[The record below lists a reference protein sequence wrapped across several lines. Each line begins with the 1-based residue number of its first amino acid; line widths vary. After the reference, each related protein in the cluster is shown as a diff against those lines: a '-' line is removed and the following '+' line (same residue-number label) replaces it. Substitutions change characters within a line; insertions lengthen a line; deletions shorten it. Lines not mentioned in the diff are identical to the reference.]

1 MSIASTLDQ
10 PYQLAA
16 AIYLGIMSGILYTVF
31 RSICVFLKK
40 PWTRIAV
47 GCICAVVCTVLILT
61 GLYYATSFRIRA
73 YHILGISG
81 GFLAFTLCV
90 IPLLKYIKSKLCG
103 IRLELKQKRKYNRRK

>member
-16 AIYLGIMSGILYTVF
+16 AIYLGILSGIIYTVF
-31 RSICVFLKK
+31 RSICVFFKK
-40 PWTRIAV
+40 PWMRIAV
-47 GCICAVVCTVLILT
+47 GSMCAVLCAALILA
-61 GLYYATSFRIRA
+61 GLYFATSFRIRA

-90 IPLLKYIKSKLCG
+90 IPLLKYIKSKLCR